1 MKRIL
6 LILIFIAPLVA
17 HSQSYKQQIS
27 VVQYSAPF
35 VIDKEISLKE
45 FEKKHSV
52 YLFYMDKDAD
62 KFKKDKIVYVP
73 TLVIFHNGEEYYRID
88 GGIKLDLPENTT
100 DIIQDKIEEIIESK
114 FE

>member
-6 LILIFIAPLVA
+6 LILIFILPLVA

-52 YLFYMDKDAD
+52 VPFFFFSVICSY
-62 KFKKDKIVYVP
+62 KFHIKNKIKYH
-73 TLVIFHNGEEYYRID
+73 L
-88 GGIKLDLPENTT
+88 GIN
-100 DIIQDKIEEIIESK
+100 
-114 FE
+114 